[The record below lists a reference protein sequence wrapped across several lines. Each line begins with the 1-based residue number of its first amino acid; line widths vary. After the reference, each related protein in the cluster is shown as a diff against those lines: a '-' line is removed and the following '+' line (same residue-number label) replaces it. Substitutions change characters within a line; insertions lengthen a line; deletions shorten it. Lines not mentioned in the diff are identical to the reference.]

1 MKRGYPFTS
10 GNLNYGYSYD
20 YTPKSSTGG
29 GSSGGSGSGGGARG
43 PQGPQGPPGPPG
55 KPGPQGDVGPKGAD
69 GGIGPN
75 GPAGPP
81 GPQGPRGNKGD
92 KGDTGPKGDKGDKGE
107 QGIQGLQGL
116 QGPIGHTG
124 PRGQAG
130 TAAQKGDKGD
140 KGDPGNTGPQGPAG
154 PQGPK
159 GDKGDKG
166 NKEDK
171 GNKGDKGD
179 KGNTE
184 NNGADGPQGPQ
195 GPQGLPGR
203 AGSQGPQGQSGT
215 QGPQGPKGDKAD
227 KGDPGGPQGPAGST
241 GPRGPQG
248 AKGDK
253 GDRGERGPSGGLS
266 SAGFT
271 MQGDIDMNRNKIFGL
286 GNPTTDSEP
295 ITKHYGNS
303 MYLTSGG
310 FVMTDNIGMGGH
322 TVTNLGTPTDNT
334 DAATK
339 KYVDDKGSLE
349 LEKQKIVMVDKGF
362 AKTYYED
369 NNGNSKGVFEEFQF
383 GSGGLHPP
391 YNGGYGQTLIPR
403 RKDTKE
409 KIPYIGFRAGL
420 SLEQDKD
427 TSPNG
432 ETKITVETGKTR
444 QDQYGVLFAVK
455 FLNDTGKALA
465 SEQPFTT
472 NVRVDTTHS
481 IKNIGSVNLNGEVY
495 HYFLVKVA
503 AESPSTPRTS
513 FSAEFA
519 FTSSKLKNGKMA
531 MVVYEGFIF
540 SNFSNSDYSSAN
552 LTTHA
557 TFPHL
562 KDFDKHKFQ
571 DVMFGDTLLAGTE
584 TPDGKILVRGE
595 VGFSKVYGTEI
606 TSTSLPATLV
616 TLNSLQRGGL
626 LGINSFSPLIKGLFP
641 HRLLMAK
648 GNVANFTILHQDET
662 VRTNGISLTS
672 YTKSVAQGDVKGVT
686 LDISFKSDLPNG
698 IYRYII
704 DLFLTSSENMQIL
717 FFGECGGTG
726 FKSTTTYEHWDGT
739 AHGTGKQNNVAN
751 GYFLRMH
758 GSHIHLSG
766 SFRNYGEK
774 IINYGKAY
782 GMNEKGA
789 YNEFVLQNLSANQN
803 KRMFLGSI
811 MKWLFENEVVGK
823 GITLTL
829 VSTSRTS

>member
-1 MKRGYPFTS
+1 
-10 GNLNYGYSYD
+10 
-20 YTPKSSTGG
+20 
-29 GSSGGSGSGGGARG
+29 
-43 PQGPQGPPGPPG
+43 
-55 KPGPQGDVGPKGAD
+55 
-69 GGIGPN
+69 
-75 GPAGPP
+75 
-81 GPQGPRGNKGD
+81 
-92 KGDTGPKGDKGDKGE
+92 
-107 QGIQGLQGL
+107 
-116 QGPIGHTG
+116 
-124 PRGQAG
+124 
-130 TAAQKGDKGD
+130 
-140 KGDPGNTGPQGPAG
+140 
-154 PQGPK
+154 
-159 GDKGDKG
+159 
-166 NKEDK
+166 
-171 GNKGDKGD
+171 
-179 KGNTE
+179 
-184 NNGADGPQGPQ
+184 
-195 GPQGLPGR
+195 
-203 AGSQGPQGQSGT
+203 
-215 QGPQGPKGDKAD
+215 
-227 KGDPGGPQGPAGST
+227 
-241 GPRGPQG
+241 
-248 AKGDK
+248 
-253 GDRGERGPSGGLS
+253 
-266 SAGFT
+266 
-271 MQGDIDMNRNKIFGL
+271 MQGNIDVNRNKITGL

-295 ITKHYGNS
+295 VTKQYGNS
-303 MYLTSGG
+303 MYLTSRG

-349 LEKQKIVMVDKGF
+349 LEKQKIIMVDKGF

-383 GSGGLHPP
+383 GSGDPSDPHPP
-391 YNGGYGQTLIPR
+391 YNSGYGQNMIPHR
-403 RKDTKE
+403 EDTKE

-420 SLEQDKD
+420 KLEQDKD
-427 TSPNG
+427 TSG
-432 ETKITVETGKTR
+432 SGSETKITVETGKVR
-444 QDQYGVLFAVK
+444 QDQYGVLLAVK
-455 FLNDTGKALA
+455 FLNETGKALA
-465 SEQPFTT
+465 RESAFTT

-503 AESPSTPRTS
+503 AESPSSPRTS
-513 FSAEFA
+513 FSVEFV
-519 FTSSKLKNGKMA
+519 FTSSKLKNGKMV
-531 MVVYEGFIF
+531 MIVYEGFIF
-540 SNFSNSDYSSAN
+540 NNFSNSDYSSAN

-571 DVMFGDTLLAGTE
+571 DVMFGDILLAGTE
-584 TPDGKILVRGE
+584 APDGKILVRGE

-641 HRLLMAK
+641 HRLIMAK

-698 IYRYII
+698 IYKYII
-704 DLFLTSSENMQIL
+704 DLFLTSSENMQIY

-726 FKSTTTYEHWDGT
+726 FKAVTTYEHWSGT

-766 SFRNYGEK
+766 SFRNYGGK

-782 GMNEKGA
+782 GMNETGA

-803 KRMFLGSI
+803 KRVFLGSV
-811 MKWLFENEVVGK
+811 MKWLFENETVGK
-823 GITLTL
+823 GIALTTESYFY
-829 VSTSRTS
+829 VEKVQTI

>member
-1 MKRGYPFTS
+1 
-10 GNLNYGYSYD
+10 
-20 YTPKSSTGG
+20 
-29 GSSGGSGSGGGARG
+29 
-43 PQGPQGPPGPPG
+43 
-55 KPGPQGDVGPKGAD
+55 
-69 GGIGPN
+69 
-75 GPAGPP
+75 
-81 GPQGPRGNKGD
+81 
-92 KGDTGPKGDKGDKGE
+92 
-107 QGIQGLQGL
+107 
-116 QGPIGHTG
+116 
-124 PRGQAG
+124 
-130 TAAQKGDKGD
+130 
-140 KGDPGNTGPQGPAG
+140 
-154 PQGPK
+154 
-159 GDKGDKG
+159 
-166 NKEDK
+166 
-171 GNKGDKGD
+171 
-179 KGNTE
+179 
-184 NNGADGPQGPQ
+184 
-195 GPQGLPGR
+195 
-203 AGSQGPQGQSGT
+203 
-215 QGPQGPKGDKAD
+215 
-227 KGDPGGPQGPAGST
+227 
-241 GPRGPQG
+241 
-248 AKGDK
+248 
-253 GDRGERGPSGGLS
+253 
-266 SAGFT
+266 
-271 MQGDIDMNRNKIFGL
+271 
-286 GNPTTDSEP
+286 
-295 ITKHYGNS
+295 
-303 MYLTSGG
+303 
-310 FVMTDNIGMGGH
+310 
-322 TVTNLGTPTDNT
+322 
-334 DAATK
+334 
-339 KYVDDKGSLE
+339 
-349 LEKQKIVMVDKGF
+349 MVDKGF

-383 GSGGLHPP
+383 GSRGLHPP
-391 YNGGYGQTLIPR
+391 YNGGYGQNLIPR

-427 TSPNG
+427 TSPSG

-472 NVRVDTTHS
+472 NIRVDTTHS

-503 AESPSTPRTS
+503 AESPSTPRTT
-513 FSAEFA
+513 FSVEFA
-519 FTSSKLKNGKMA
+519 SKLKNGKMA

-606 TSTSLPATLV
+606 TSTSLPAALV

-672 YTKSVAQGDVKGVT
+672 YTKSVTHSHQQGDVKGVT
-686 LDISFKSDLPNG
+686 LDVSFKSDLPNG
-698 IYRYII
+698 IYKYII
-704 DLFLTSSENMQIL
+704 DLFLTSSENVQIY
-717 FFGECGGTG
+717 FYGECGGTG
-726 FKSTTTYEHWDGT
+726 FKAKITYEHWDGT

-766 SFRNYGEK
+766 SFRNYGKK

-803 KRMFLGSI
+803 KRVFLESI
-811 MKWLFENEVVGK
+811 MKWLIENEAVGK
-823 GITLTL
+823 GLTLTAESYFYIEK
-829 VSTSRTS
+829 VQTI

>member
-20 YTPKSSTGG
+20 YTPKSGAGG
-29 GSSGGSGSGGGARG
+29 GSGDGGSGGGGARG
-43 PQGPQGPPGPPG
+43 PQGPPGPPR
-55 KPGPQGDVGPKGAD
+55 KPGPQGDAGPKGAD
-69 GGIGPN
+69 GANGPN

-81 GPQGPRGNKGD
+81 GPQGPRGNKGE
-92 KGDTGPKGDKGDKGE
+92 KRDTGPKGDKGDKGE

-140 KGDPGNTGPQGPAG
+140 KGDPGNTGPVGPTG
-154 PQGPK
+154 PRGPK
-159 GDKGDKG
+159 GDKGEKG
-166 NKEDK
+166 EK
-171 GNKGDKGD
+171 GET
-179 KGNTE
+179 GNTGPE
-184 NNGADGPQGPQ
+184 GPTGPTGPAGNNGADGPQGPQ

-203 AGSQGPQGQSGT
+203 AGTQGPQGQSGT
-215 QGPQGPKGDKAD
+215 QGPRGAKGPKGD
-227 KGDPGGPQGPAGST
+227 KGDPGGPQGPE
-241 GPRGPQG
+241 GPRGP
-248 AKGDK
+248 KGDK

-271 MQGDIDMNRNKIFGL
+271 MQGDIDMNRNKITGL

-295 ITKHYGNS
+295 VTKQYGNS

-349 LEKQKIVMVDKGF
+349 LEKRKIIMVDKGF

-383 GSGGLHPP
+383 GSGDPSDPHPP
-391 YNGGYGQTLIPR
+391 YNSGYGQNMIPHR
-403 RKDTKE
+403 EDTKE

-420 SLEQDKD
+420 RLKQDK
-427 TSPNG
+427 
-432 ETKITVETGKTR
+432 ETNITVETGKVR

-455 FLNDTGKALA
+455 FLNETGKALA
-465 SEQPFTT
+465 REQPFTI

-495 HYFLVKVA
+495 RYFLVKVA
-503 AESPSTPRTS
+503 AESPSFPRTS
-513 FSAEFA
+513 FSVEFV
-519 FTSSKLKNGKMA
+519 FTSSKLKNGKMD
-531 MVVYEGFIF
+531 MIVYEGFIF
-540 SNFSNSDYSSAN
+540 NNFSNSDYSSAN
-552 LTTHA
+552 LTTHV

-562 KDFDKHKFQ
+562 EDFDKHKFQ
-571 DVMFGDTLLAGTE
+571 DVMFGDILLAGTE
-584 TPDGKILVRGE
+584 APDGKILVQGE
-595 VGFSKVYGTEI
+595 VGFSKIYGTEI

-641 HRLLMAK
+641 HRLIMAK
-648 GNVANFTILHQDET
+648 GNVANFTILHQDQT

-672 YTKSVAQGDVKGVT
+672 YEKGVE
-686 LDISFKSDLPNG
+686 LDIFFKSDLPNG
-698 IYRYII
+698 IYKYIV
-704 DLFLTSSENMQIL
+704 DLFLTSSENMQIY
-717 FFGECGGTG
+717 FYGECGGTG
-726 FKSTTTYEHWDGT
+726 FKAKTTYQHWSGT

-766 SFRNYGEK
+766 SFRNYGKK

-782 GMNEKGA
+782 GMNETGA

-803 KRMFLGSI
+803 KRVFLGST
-811 MKWLFENEVVGK
+811 MKWLFENEAAGK
-823 GITLTL
+823 GITLTAESYFY
-829 VSTSRTS
+829 VEKVQTI